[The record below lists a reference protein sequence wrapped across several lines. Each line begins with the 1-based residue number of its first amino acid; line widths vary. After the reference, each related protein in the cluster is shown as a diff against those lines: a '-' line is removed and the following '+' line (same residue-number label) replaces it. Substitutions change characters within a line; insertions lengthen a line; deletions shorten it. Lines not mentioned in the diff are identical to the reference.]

1 MGRAARSRA
10 SKQKGWRARHV
21 GISIHAE
28 YFFSFLQGKRGT
40 HGLAGWHGIVSWR
53 RLCRRLIEHL
63 ERYVRA
69 NVVTDRIHHAALEEA
84 IEGLR
89 RAVDAPEGERESELV
104 TSFAYLC
111 LLLLGDKP
119 DHWERRGSVNRP
131 EYYLLSQHRSVHY
144 SQTPAQIA
152 RMIWTQCVYPKWMAN
167 RESAELKKLD
177 STYWSHRRRHRDA
190 EFVAWF
196 RRLYPQEYLKLLV

>member
-1 MGRAARSRA
+1 MGRAVRSRA
-10 SKQKGWRARHV
+10 SKQKRWGARHI

-28 YFFSFLQGKRGT
+28 CFFSSLLGKGGT
-40 HGLAGWHGIVSWR
+40 HGLAGWHTIVSWR
-53 RLCRRLIEHL
+53 RLCHRLVEHL

-69 NVVTDRIHHAALEEA
+69 NVVTDRIHHAAFEEA

-119 DHWERRGSVNRP
+119 D
-131 EYYLLSQHRSVHY
+131 
-144 SQTPAQIA
+144 
-152 RMIWTQCVYPKWMAN
+152 
-167 RESAELKKLD
+167 
-177 STYWSHRRRHRDA
+177 
-190 EFVAWF
+190 
-196 RRLYPQEYLKLLV
+196 